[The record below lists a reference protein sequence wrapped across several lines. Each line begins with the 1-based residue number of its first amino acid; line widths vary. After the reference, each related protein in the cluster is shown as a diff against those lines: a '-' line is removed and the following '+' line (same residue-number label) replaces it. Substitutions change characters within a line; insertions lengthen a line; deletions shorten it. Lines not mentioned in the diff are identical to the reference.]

1 MENAISYIE
10 FLINFSPKMLTGI
23 GVTIGQLFCASALAI
38 VIALIFG
45 LMRLSSNKI
54 ILSVSTIY
62 IEFFLGTSLLIQLY
76 WIYYVLPLL
85 INLNLD
91 AFNAG
96 FIALGLNFG
105 AYGAEIVRGSIQAVP
120 RAQWEAGRALN
131 MSPYLQ
137 MRRIIIPQTFSH
149 LLPPASNLLVELLK
163 ATALVSLIS
172 VTDLMFM
179 SKVFNQ
185 TYWMS
190 LQVFGTALI
199 IYYILARFFL
209 TPFLRW
215 LEVLAA
221 RKMGK
226 TLG

>member
-1 MENAISYIE
+1 
-10 FLINFSPKMLTGI
+10 MLTGI
-23 GVTIGQLFCASALAI
+23 GVTIGQLLCASTLAI
-38 VIALIFG
+38 IISLIFG
-45 LMRLSSNKI
+45 LMRLSNNKI
-54 ILSVSTIY
+54 ILSVATIY
-62 IEFFLGTSLLIQLY
+62 IEFFRGTSLLIQLY

-149 LLPPASNLLVELLK
+149 LLTPASNLLVELLK

>member
-1 MENAISYIE
+1 
-10 FLINFSPKMLTGI
+10 MLTGI

-54 ILSVSTIY
+54 ILSVATIY
-62 IEFFLGTSLLIQLY
+62 IEFFRGTSLLIQLY

>member
-54 ILSVSTIY
+54 ILSVATIY
-62 IEFFLGTSLLIQLY
+62 IEFFRGTSLLIQLY